1 LYIITQPAKQY
12 ELFIEDSY
20 PKDDKKYYMR
30 QKTEI
35 IKLASVD
42 GEGVKLIRYKSK
54 VLKGFLLKKEANG
67 ESSKV
72 INADF
77 VT

>member
-1 LYIITQPAKQY
+1 
-12 ELFIEDSY
+12 
-20 PKDDKKYYMR
+20 
-30 QKTEI
+30 
-35 IKLASVD
+35 
-42 GEGVKLIRYKSK
+42 

-77 VT
+77 VTWL